1 MPGQHIAVQRFANDR
16 RNQSDQTLACPDSS
30 NDVHLTRVGR
40 NGSADA
46 VTYWNEVTV
55 NTVATGRAGVPGLLD
70 IALVQA
76 AVHDA
81 VQSIE
86 GRFE

>member
-1 MPGQHIAVQRFANDR
+1 MIRLSRALTAATMCISLG
-16 RNQSDQTLACPDSS
+16 LAGMA
-30 NDVHLTRVGR
+30 R
-40 NGSADA
+40 ADA